1 LAAISATILGFLAI
15 MGQLVDVDLMDSR
28 WGNTLYLIVV
38 LLVTTLSYIKIALR
52 LGVSEVSEA
61 VGIVLKGRRASEGV

>member
-1 LAAISATILGFLAI
+1 
-15 MGQLVDVDLMDSR
+15 
-28 WGNTLYLIVV
+28 VV